1 MAKVCVNLK
10 VKEQTKS
17 REWGNWERRRGAGG
31 EWSESCQNQNG
42 ATLVKLLLVFQAWA
56 GCFRCLVSLFKN
68 ESACRLL
75 PNKNPLFQGTWWNK
89 LERNTWSRVIGNHVN
104 EVLQGPQLF
113 SGACFYRVQEKEEFG
128 CWRGHHMLLRLID
141 RLRLYKPLLTV

>member
-10 VKEQTKS
+10 VREQTKS
-17 REWGNWERRRGAGG
+17 RAWRNWERRQQGRVVWKLS
-31 EWSESCQNQNG
+31 EPKWSHFCQAVTGVPGLGWMVQ
-42 ATLVKLLLVFQAWA
+42 LLGV
-56 GCFRCLVSLFKN
+56 LFKN
-68 ESACRLL
+68 ERSAHRLL
-75 PNKNPLFQGTWWNK
+75 PNKNPLFQEMWWNR
-89 LERNTWSRVIGNHVN
+89 LERNTWSRIIVNHVS

-113 SGACFYRVQEKEEFG
+113 SGAWFYRVQEKEEFG